1 MADLKDVL
9 VKNASAYSVSQYFIV
24 GKTDVQIRTSGYAR
38 FADSQMDPR
47 ILTGA
52 VTIDV
57 TGILAIYNG
66 GIQFTLIDENSISI
80 NE

>member
-1 MADLKDVL
+1 
-9 VKNASAYSVSQYFIV
+9 
-24 GKTDVQIRTSGYAR
+24 
-38 FADSQMDPR
+38 MDPR
-47 ILTGA
+47 ILTGE